1 MSKAEKK
8 LKAMQAN
15 PQSDWCMNDLKA
27 LASRY
32 GIDYRQPGTSHVTF
46 SCING
51 MCLTVP
57 AHKPIKA
64 IYIKRFVELIE
75 SLNEREEPKHD

>member
-1 MSKAEKK
+1 MSKVDKK
-8 LKAMQAN
+8 LKAMKAN
-15 PQSDWCMNDLKA
+15 PQSDWCINDLKT

-32 GIDYRQPGTSHVTF
+32 GINHRQPGTSHVTF

-64 IYIKRFVELIE
+64 IYVRRFVELIE
-75 SLNEREEPKHD
+75 SLSEEQKI